1 MRIHASLAA
10 SAACDA
16 FDLRLPMPLI
26 TACGIHFVSAVS
38 GVRQR
43 TNWFVAR
50 RASPELMT

>member
-16 FDLRLPMPLI
+16 FDVGLLMRPI
-26 TACGIHFVSAVS
+26 SASVVHFATTL
-38 GVRQR
+38 GGE
-43 TNWFVAR
+43 TNLFVAH